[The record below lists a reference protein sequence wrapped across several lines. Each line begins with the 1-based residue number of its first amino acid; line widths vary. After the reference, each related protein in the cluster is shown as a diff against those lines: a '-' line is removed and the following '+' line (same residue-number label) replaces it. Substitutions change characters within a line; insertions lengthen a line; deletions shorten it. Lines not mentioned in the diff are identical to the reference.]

1 MLVANEKRLRRAGT
15 IHFEQLHLLSPFDL
29 HRQRIFCCI
38 GCGNPNRAF
47 YHARRSITGEFMLVI
62 SSLNAMKSQ
71 ELSSVLAEHA
81 HEVGS
86 WVSFRVNSI
95 LNGREKKYRE
105 TENGRRQSLQLA
117 DDLHSDDRK

>member
-1 MLVANEKRLRRAGT
+1 
-15 IHFEQLHLLSPFDL
+15 
-29 HRQRIFCCI
+29 
-38 GCGNPNRAF
+38 
-47 YHARRSITGEFMLVI
+47 MLVI

-95 LNGREKKYRE
+95 FLNGEEKKYRE
-105 TENGRRQSLQLA
+105 TSITAAGRRFA
-117 DDLHSDDRK
+117 

>member
-1 MLVANEKRLRRAGT
+1 MLVASEKRLRRAGA

-29 HRQRIFCCI
+29 HRRRIFCCF
-38 GCGNPNRAF
+38 GYGNPNSAF
-47 YHARRSITGEFMLVI
+47 YHARSITGEFMLVI

-95 LNGREKKYRE
+95 FLNGEEKKIPRNVNHCSWQ
-105 TENGRRQSLQLA
+105 TICIA
-117 DDLHSDDRK
+117 MRK